1 MRIVFDAAGEYDG
14 INPNTALLTGPLLL
28 KILVGVSMRFR
39 NQKIVIAADIESM
52 YHQVRVSK
60 LDANALRF
68 FLAR

>member
-1 MRIVFDAAGEYDG
+1 MRIVFDAAGEYDW
-14 INPNTALLTGPLLL
+14 INLNTVLLTGPLLL
-28 KILVGVSMRFR
+28 KNLVGVLTRFR
-39 NQKIVIAADIESM
+39 NQRIVIAADIEFM